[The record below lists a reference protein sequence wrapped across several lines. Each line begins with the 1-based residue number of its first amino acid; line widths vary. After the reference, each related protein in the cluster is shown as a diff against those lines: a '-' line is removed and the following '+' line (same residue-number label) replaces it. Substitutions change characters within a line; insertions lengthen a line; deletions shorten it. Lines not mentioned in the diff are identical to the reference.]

1 MGCPDDTD
9 VSSKSNVSVSGA
21 NTSDITKGITEHCTS
36 NGTSASI
43 ITSTPVRTTMSK
55 SSQVFN
61 QSHSS
66 DSIVQLDGP
75 NDPHDNKKDSKLSKQ
90 QNKASK
96 ISNSNKHQFKFKKS
110 NSESYTE
117 SKPASTSANS
127 NKVINSKK
135 SNINSS
141 TKSTPVIRS
150 AHSNKASDSKHLPN
164 KIIQF
169 FPKVSNL
176 PPIVPLP
183 KDVQVVGWKKPKKC
197 KSKTKDTLPPPE
209 IPIKPPPKS
218 Q

>member
-1 MGCPDDTD
+1 MGANTSDNTKGITDHCTSNDTRA
-9 VSSKSNVSVSGA
+9 SIISTSGA
-21 NTSDITKGITEHCTS
+21 NTSDNTKGITEHCTS
-36 NGTSASI
+36 NGISASI
-43 ITSTPVRTTMSK
+43 ITSTPVRTTRSK

-90 QNKASK
+90 QNKSSK
-96 ISNSNKHQFKFKKS
+96 ISNSNKYQF
-110 NSESYTE
+110 
-117 SKPASTSANS
+117 
-127 NKVINSKK
+127 NSKK

-164 KIIQF
+164 KINNF

-183 KDVQVVGWKKPKKC
+183 KDVQVVGWKKNKKS

-218 Q
+218 QSVSRKKKRVIHTYIW